1 MTTQSHTDAYG
12 RTITPIDPQPRDSQ
26 IVLGD
31 PVFNADADAR
41 LNVMA
46 DGGINC
52 FVMKD
57 INGSPLFLAF
67 QFEHG
72 VTLDALDAAQ
82 RLKRQFDTDE
92 GLRRE
97 MMGYAISAGT
107 AYHQFNPDEP
117 TAA

>member
-1 MTTQSHTDAYG
+1 MSHSYTDAYG
-12 RTITPIDPQPRDSQ
+12 RTITPINPQPGDPQ
-26 IVLGD
+26 IVLND
-31 PVFNADADAR
+31 PVFNVNADAR

-57 INGSPLFLAF
+57 SNGSPLFLAF

-97 MMGYAISAGT
+97 MMEYAISAGT
-107 AYHQFNPDEP
+107 AYHQFDPDEP